1 MSILTINNAV
11 KPTLP
16 TKTYCFRGRWDCED
30 SIHKCPGECGSVT
43 YLDEFGVEQTES
55 GYCIDDG
62 VIKIIASE
70 IIEVIGLNTVVC
82 DQTPIKTLNSQNDLC
97 GSCWDIRINVPAGES
112 RTVVFSSNFQSNA
125 NYGISCNQYPNG
137 NIVYQN
143 QSYTITETT
152 DFGFGIDA
160 AMNNRGSNPYS
171 SYVLVEVFNQGNS
184 IASTSYNRSHTNAK
198 C

>member
-1 MSILTINNAV
+1 MYNWYRYSNCSIGNN
-11 KPTLP
+11 PS
-16 TKTYCFRGRWDCED
+16 YR
-30 SIHKCPGECGSVT
+30 
-43 YLDEFGVEQTES
+43 
-55 GYCIDDG
+55 
-62 VIKIIASE
+62 
-70 IIEVIGLNTVVC
+70 IEYSQI
-82 DQTPIKTLNSQNDLC
+82 PIETLNSQNDLC
-97 GSCWDIRINVPAGES
+97 GSCWDIRINVPVGES

-125 NYGISCNQYPNG
+125 NYGISCNQSPNG

-160 AMNNRGSNPYS
+160 AMNNGGSNPYS

>member
-1 MSILTINNAV
+1 MSVLTINNAV
-11 KPTLP
+11 KPT
-16 TKTYCFRGRWDCED
+16 
-30 SIHKCPGECGSVT
+30 
-43 YLDEFGVEQTES
+43 
-55 GYCIDDG
+55 
-62 VIKIIASE
+62 
-70 IIEVIGLNTVVC
+70 
-82 DQTPIKTLNSQNDLC
+82 TPIQTLNSQNDLC

-125 NYGISCNQYPNG
+125 NYGISCNQSLNG
-137 NIVYQN
+137 DIVYQN

-160 AMNNRGSNPYS
+160 MNKKGSNPYS